1 LRKHKGGYSCSGGG
15 WKGKQTKQASKHTL
29 TLTAA
34 LTTRIMNMATRRSSA
49 RLNGWRLVQLL
60 VVLRVVPS
68 VLADSQDN
76 NYNNNNN
83 NNRDGSQDEGY
94 YNNDYGSDD
103 DGNFITRLANRV
115 GADMAEMW
123 QSAPSDWGAE
133 YWEVFASLG
142 LLAFFL
148 LALHC
153 CMAYDM
159 CCSTEYAN
167 ARAGGR
173 EQMTQEQ
180 LQQRQQEQEKEQH
193 LLSEEPHQQQEQQ
206 LLDEEQRALDEG
218 KTPRSRGAEGP
229 FQQPTTFQ
237 GIADTTTAD
246 AITTAKELEGQSA
259 GHSKPPFWH
268 GWKRGTRTMYH
279 TGKEVASVWGE
290 FLGELMPPSSR
301 EADKHFKYHQHSTD
315 VEAQGSSRR
324 LKKTRRRRSGPR
336 SDGSLTSMP
345 SSTGP
350 STSLLQVSSNPVTKE
365 PDKRERSQES
375 STGNQQAKILPDI
388 A

>member
-1 LRKHKGGYSCSGGG
+1 
-15 WKGKQTKQASKHTL
+15 
-29 TLTAA
+29 
-34 LTTRIMNMATRRSSA
+34 MNMATRRSSA
-49 RLNGWRLVQLL
+49 RLVQLL
-60 VVLRVVPS
+60 VVLLVVPS

-76 NYNNNNN
+76 NND
-83 NNRDGSQDEGY
+83 NRDGSQDEGY
-94 YNNDYGSDD
+94 YNNDYESDD

-115 GADMAEMW
+115 GADMADMW

-180 LQQRQQEQEKEQH
+180 LQQRQQQQAQQEKEQH
-193 LLSEEPHQQQEQQ
+193 LLSEEPHQQYQQQEGQ

-218 KTPRSRGAEGP
+218 KTPLSRGTEGP

-246 AITTAKELEGQSA
+246 AITTAKELEGQNA

-268 GWKRGTRTMYH
+268 GWKRGTLTMYH
-279 TGKEVASVWGE
+279 TGKEVASLWGE

-301 EADKHFKYHQHSTD
+301 EGATNDENFKYREHSTD

-324 LKKTRRRRSGPR
+324 LKKTRRRKSGHR
-336 SDGSLTSMP
+336 SDGTLTVMP

-350 STSLLQVSSNPVTKE
+350 ST
-365 PDKRERSQES
+365 
-375 STGNQQAKILPDI
+375 DI
-388 A
+388 V